1 MLCFLLFSDKHR
13 WKLHA
18 DVPDSAKLVV
28 TAYVKQESHW
38 AVQASMFSFWK
49 ERSRIWINLKLW
61 HCSYWV
67 CVGPIDF
74 IHQKQCLRMN
84 GWKPPIL
91 LCTFTLESDGTLLI
105 DLICQLL
112 GLEKRSVARSQ
123 HWWTSREKM
132 SAPPVL
138 EFLIG
143 HESHLAFDSDVMIF
157 HDPQLDLKD
166 LKAQPLNFELKGP
179 VTAVTSWDLL
189 SDSFWAFTESSS
201 LKLFKPYISWRDQ
214 PGIRTSTASFISFP
228 EQCIIFWEELRNS
241 HCFVSRT
248 VPQCSRLFQIVAKSS
263 QRWKSEGGAADLQ
276 EGVEPSKISHC
287 RVCLCQ
293 SQFWQQIT

>member
-1 MLCFLLFSDKHR
+1 M
-13 WKLHA
+13 
-18 DVPDSAKLVV
+18 PDSAKLVV

-38 AVQASMFSFWK
+38 AVEASMFSFWK

-112 GLEKRSVARSQ
+112 GLEKCGKKSALMDFKGKNVRTPGAGIFDRPWVTPSFWFWCYDISWSTIGSKRS
-123 HWWTSREKM
+123 
-132 SAPPVL
+132 
-138 EFLIG
+138 
-143 HESHLAFDSDVMIF
+143 
-157 HDPQLDLKD
+157 
-166 LKAQPLNFELKGP
+166 KGP
-179 VTAVTSWDLL
+179 TTQLRIEGTCHCCYIMRPSFRQFLGFHWKQFFKILL
-189 SDSFWAFTESSS
+189 
-201 LKLFKPYISWRDQ
+201 KPYISWRDQ
-214 PGIRTSTASFISFP
+214 PGIRTSIASFISFS